1 MNYTVHLYML
11 LAFALGYIIGRLDLL
26 VYLRGEKEQAGPV
39 GFFQK
44 NTPAATPKNVQS
56 LASTKVADI
65 DSSKFVAPIS
75 TAGMERM
82 DTAALGK
89 MTTTEDDIQ
98 ASVSKL
104 AQLKSRP

>member
-1 MNYTVHLYML
+1 MTSVAYLCVAG
-11 LAFALGYIIGRLDLL
+11 AFALGYIVGRVNLVVALL
-26 VYLRGEKEQAGPV
+26 AEKQTQAPV

-44 NTPAATPKNVQS
+44 HKPQGPRENAESANRAAG
-56 LASTKVADI
+56 VAI

-75 TAGMERM
+75 TAGMERK

-89 MTTTEDDIQ
+89 TTTTEDDIQ

-104 AQLKSRP
+104 AQLKGR

>member
-1 MNYTVHLYML
+1 MNYVVHLCVL
-11 LAFALGYIIGRLDLL
+11 GAFALGYIMGRLDLL
-26 VYLRGEKEQAGPV
+26 VYLLGEKEQAGPT

-44 NTPAATPKNVQS
+44 NKPGALNETVQS
-56 LASTKVADI
+56 KPKVADI

-75 TAGMERM
+75 TAGMERK

-104 AQLKSRP
+104 AQLKGR

>member
-1 MNYTVHLYML
+1 MNATAVTILCNL
-11 LAFALGYIIGRLDLL
+11 LAFALGYVIGRVDLL
-26 VYLRGEKEQAGPV
+26 VYLREKPEQAGPV
-39 GFFQK
+39 GFFQN
-44 NTPAATPKNVQS
+44 NTPRALRENAENS
-56 LASTKVADI
+56 AKVADI

>member
-1 MNYTVHLYML
+1 MNAAAATILCNL
-11 LAFALGYIIGRLDLL
+11 LAFALGYIVGRVNLL
-26 VYLRGEKEQAGPV
+26 VYLLGDKEQAGPV

-44 NTPAATPKNVQS
+44 NTPAALRENGQR
-56 LASTKVADI
+56 LAKVADI

-75 TAGMERM
+75 TAGMERT

>member
-1 MNYTVHLYML
+1 MNYTVHLCVL
-11 LAFALGYIIGRLDLL
+11 AAFAFGYIIGRVDLL
-26 VYLRGEKEQAGPV
+26 VYLLGEKEQADPV

-44 NTPAATPKNVQS
+44 NKPRALRENAESSAK
-56 LASTKVADI
+56 AKVADI

-75 TAGMERM
+75 TAGMERT

-89 MTTTEDDIQ
+89 TTTTEDDIQ

-104 AQLKSRP
+104 AQLKGR